1 MKTGFLAGKS
11 WRVTVT
17 FRGSYTIEEIRN
29 IFRVM
34 VDRLR
39 ISAEN
44 LPDMAVG
51 RSNWEVLQRFMDQ
64 FEQIEDLDTLEELFL
79 LTLSRMKCS
88 TAGEPFILRGLLID
102 LALEGLEN
110 QDAGNQK
117 WLKYAELYG

>member
-1 MKTGFLAGKS
+1 MEGLRWNS
-11 WRVTVT
+11 R
-17 FRGSYTIEEIRN
+17 RSYTIEEVRT

-39 ISAEN
+39 NSAES

-51 RSNWEVLQRFMDQ
+51 RSNSEVLQRFMDQ
-64 FEQIEDLDTLEELFL
+64 FEQIEDLATLEEVFL

-88 TAGEPFILRGLLID
+88 SDGEPFILRGLLID

-117 WLKYAELYG
+117 WVGYAELYG